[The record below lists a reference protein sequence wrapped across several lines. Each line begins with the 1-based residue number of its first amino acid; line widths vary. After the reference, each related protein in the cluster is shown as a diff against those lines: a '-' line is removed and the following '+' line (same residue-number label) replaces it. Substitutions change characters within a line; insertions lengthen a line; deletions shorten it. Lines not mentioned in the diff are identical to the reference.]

1 MLWSTVSKAALRSN
15 STKIAEAPESRVR
28 RISLWTFKSADSVLC
43 NALKPD
49 WKNSST
55 ELFLKNVCN
64 WITTTFSKT
73 LDRKGSFE
81 IGLKLDSSVESKL
94 DLFIKGCTIAC
105 LKWGGMEPV
114 AKQQLIRIRILWPTT
129 LKTCFKKRA
138 GIISWGLMEGLR
150 CLTTSVNDVMETGS
164 NWWKTAGHVTKGTKR
179 SWSDGWIEH
188 LISEILSE
196 KYIRKFS
203 HVCKETSELSETG
216 GLITAQ

>member
-49 WKNSST
+49 WKTSST

-64 WITTTFSKT
+64 WTTTTFSKT

-105 LKWGGMEPV
+105 LKWAGMEPV
-114 AKQQLIRIRILWPTT
+114 AKQRLIRIRILWPTT
-129 LKTCFKKRA
+129 LKTCFKKTSRDNILGTNGRPQVFNNLCQRRDGNRLKLVKDSRA
-138 GIISWGLMEGLR
+138 CHQR
-150 CLTTSVNDVMETGS
+150 N
-164 NWWKTAGHVTKGTKR
+164 
-179 SWSDGWIEH
+179 
-188 LISEILSE
+188 
-196 KYIRKFS
+196 
-203 HVCKETSELSETG
+203 
-216 GLITAQ
+216 